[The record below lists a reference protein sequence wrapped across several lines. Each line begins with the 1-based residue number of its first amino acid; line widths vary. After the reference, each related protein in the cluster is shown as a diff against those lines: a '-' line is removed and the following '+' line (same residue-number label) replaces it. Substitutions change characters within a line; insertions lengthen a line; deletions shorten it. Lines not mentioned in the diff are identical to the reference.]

1 MRWIKDATDRTAG
14 ALRGALDA
22 ARGTTYQPLE
32 GRSEATSREQAV
44 YERWQQ
50 FRPARNAYERAAYRS
65 LPAEL
70 EAEMQA
76 WDRGVAEQW
85 AREDAAARAAGE
97 AEQDAREWETARGRW
112 EAEHGQEAGR

>member
-50 FRPARNAYERAAYRS
+50 FKEPRNAYERAAYKS

-70 EAEMQA
+70 DAEMQA
-76 WDRGVAEQW
+76 WDRDVAEQW
-85 AREDAAARAAGE
+85 AREDRE
-97 AEQDAREWETARGRW
+97 AE
-112 EAEHGQEAGR
+112 AGL

>member
-1 MRWIKDATDRTAG
+1 
-14 ALRGALDA
+14 
-22 ARGTTYQPLE
+22 
-32 GRSEATSREQAV
+32 
-44 YERWQQ
+44 
-50 FRPARNAYERAAYRS
+50 
-65 LPAEL
+65 
-70 EAEMQA
+70 MQA